1 MNRLMQWVIAA
12 ALICSSTVFTSCMND
27 DNPVGPSDNLAEKL
41 IGKWMDY
48 EADGQPALTTG
59 KMVVTF
65 VSPTKALY
73 STTKSDFSESQR
85 KWSDHREYDVT
96 ISDNKVT
103 LTGHPDGNPK
113 ITLQEEFII
122 SSITANEIVCNYKHI
137 TIHDGQGQGSV
148 TGKKEMRLKKIDID
162 YHTDIVGMWECK
174 GISGGETYN
183 DANARLEF
191 FNDAT
196 YKYYR
201 KNNGGLWEV
210 VTNRE
215 FQEYIADGTLVA
227 IRWEDQGMAELREC
241 WEVNSLKDGK
251 MQWKALR
258 AKEDGTTFE
267 QTVDWER
274 VEE

>member
-1 MNRLMQWVIAA
+1 
-12 ALICSSTVFTSCMND
+12 
-27 DNPVGPSDNLAEKL
+27 
-41 IGKWMDY
+41 
-48 EADGQPALTTG
+48 
-59 KMVVTF
+59 
-65 VSPTKALY
+65 
-73 STTKSDFSESQR
+73 
-85 KWSDHREYDVT
+85 
-96 ISDNKVT
+96 
-103 LTGHPDGNPK
+103 
-113 ITLQEEFII
+113 
-122 SSITANEIVCNYKHI
+122 
-137 TIHDGQGQGSV
+137 
-148 TGKKEMRLKKIDID
+148 MRLKKIDID

-174 GISGGETYN
+174 GISGGETNN

-201 KNNGGLWEV
+201 KNDGGLWEA

-274 VEE
+274 W

>member
-1 MNRLMQWVIAA
+1 MQWVIAA
-12 ALICSSTVFTSCMND
+12 ALICSSMVFTSCMND
-27 DNPVGPSDNLAEKL
+27 DNPVGPTDNLAEKL

-85 KWSDHREYDVT
+85 KWSDHREYAAT
-96 ISDNKVT
+96 IAGNKVT

-122 SSITANEIVCNYKHI
+122 SSITANEIVCNYKHT
-137 TIHDGQGQGSV
+137 TIHEGQEQGTV
-148 TGKKEMRLKKIDID
+148 TEKKEMRLKKIDID

-191 FNDAT
+191 LNDAT

-201 KNNGGLWEV
+201 KNDGGQWEA

-227 IRWEDQGMAELREC
+227 IRWKDQGMAELREC